1 MEHVMS
7 IAAKK
12 ELLASLK
19 NKYIKAE
26 LREEKIK
33 IIDALIFATGYKRKY
48 AITLLN
54 KEANNNKIKN
64 NGQKI
69 KWISA
74 FFNAMK

>member
-48 AITLLN
+48 AITLL
-54 KEANNNKIKN
+54 KKKLIIIKL
-64 NGQKI
+64 KTMAR
-69 KWISA
+69 K
-74 FFNAMK
+74 